1 MDGEI
6 TDRADE
12 TKARADAPAGD
23 AVPRLL
29 KSGTATDR
37 GCARFQTRS
46 KKLEPSSSYGVIQLK
61 QLASSRRAAPPTPST
76 PSTAPARS
84 AALCHRLTRVLR
96 SQATRLWPRQ
106 PPLATSQAHDSLPTH
121 YAHADTSSICS
132 VSCLFVTCGSVWMM
146 TAAVRIRS
154 EMVSMS
160 TSGRS
165 VCSAL
170 LDERQ
175 PPFAPPYGH
184 GCHSDRA
191 PPAVG

>member
-1 MDGEI
+1 MDVLDSRERYVSSREFMLCYVMLRPHTGSWRKYHGS
-6 TDRADE
+6 TDE

-96 SQATRLWPRQ
+96 SQATRLWPQQ
-106 PPLATSQAHDSLPTH
+106 PPPSTSRARLTAH
-121 YAHADTSSICS
+121 YA
-132 VSCLFVTCGSVWMM
+132 W
-146 TAAVRIRS
+146 S
-154 EMVSMS
+154 EI
-160 TSGRS
+160 
-165 VCSAL
+165 L
-170 LDERQ
+170 K
-175 PPFAPPYGH
+175 
-184 GCHSDRA
+184 
-191 PPAVG
+191 

>member
-1 MDGEI
+1 M
-6 TDRADE
+6 TVY
-12 TKARADAPAGD
+12 APSAFQT
-23 AVPRLL
+23 ACKKLRRC
-29 KSGTATDR
+29 KSGVL
-37 GCARFQTRS
+37 
-46 KKLEPSSSYGVIQLK
+46 LELTQLG
-61 QLASSRRAAPPTPST
+61 SRRRAAPPTRRTS
-76 PSTAPARS
+76 STAPARS
-84 AALCHRLTRVLR
+84 AALCHRLKHVLR

-106 PPLATSQAHDSLPTH
+106 PPLSTSRAHYSLPTH
-121 YAHADTSSICS
+121 SSQRNTSRFCS

-146 TAAVRIRS
+146 TASMRIRS

-165 VCSAL
+165 ICSAL

-184 GCHSDRA
+184 GCHSDGA